1 MTQAL
6 LASTLVY
13 GLVNSVVLLLTS
25 LGFSLTFGLSGVAN
39 FAHGGLYLM
48 SGFLCWLLVHTVG
61 LPFPLA
67 APLTVLLVG
76 LLGAAIYR
84 VVLMP
89 VRGIVLSEVIST
101 FAVGVAIIEFFR
113 WKGFTTYDYSL
124 PVFVEGSVEILGVSV
139 DWHRLVIVA
148 IGLALTGLLWLFTH
162 RTMVGLALRGMSQDE
177 YTALSVGIESDWA
190 AMLSMGLGSALAAVA
205 GIALLPLGIISINIG
220 YDVLLIALAVT
231 VLGGMESTPGLI
243 LGSLIVG
250 FAMVIT
256 GNYLGPRWSEVVYLA
271 AIVLV
276 LAVKPSGLLGKSK
289 ELEDRV

>member
-1 MTQAL
+1 MSSL

-39 FAHGGLYLM
+39 FAHGGLYLL
-48 SGFLCWLLVHTVG
+48 SGFLCWLLMHSVG

-67 APLTVLLVG
+67 AAATVVLVG

-84 VVLMP
+84 TVLMS

-101 FAVGVAIIEFFR
+101 FAVGVAIVEFFR
-113 WKGFTTYDYSL
+113 WKGFTTYDFTL
-124 PVFVEGSVEILGVSV
+124 PAVVDGSVDLLGVTV
-139 DWHRLVIVA
+139 DWQRLVIVA
-148 IGLALTGLLWLFTH
+148 LGLALTGLLWLFTH

-190 AMLSMGLGSALAAVA
+190 ATLSMGLGSALAAVA
-205 GIALLPLGIISINIG
+205 GVALLPLGIISINIG

-231 VLGGMESTPGLI
+231 VLGGLESTTGLI

-256 GNYLGPRWSEVVYLA
+256 GNYVGPRWSEVVYLA
-271 AIVLV
+271 AIVIV

>member
-1 MTQAL
+1 MQGL

-39 FAHGGLYLM
+39 FAHGGLYLL
-48 SGFLCWLLVHTVG
+48 SGFLCWLLMHSAG

-67 APLTVLLVG
+67 AAATVLLVG

-84 VVLMP
+84 TVLMS

-101 FAVGVAIIEFFR
+101 FAVGVAIVEFFR
-113 WKGFTTYDYSL
+113 WKGFTTYDFSL
-124 PVFVEGSVEILGVSV
+124 PAVVDGSVDLLGVTV
-139 DWHRLVIVA
+139 DWQRLVIVA
-148 IGLALTGLLWLFTH
+148 LGLALTGLLWLFTH

-190 AMLSMGLGSALAAVA
+190 ATLSLGLGSALAAVA

-231 VLGGMESTPGLI
+231 VLGGLESTTGLI

-256 GNYLGPRWSEVVYLA
+256 GNYVGPRWSEVVYLA
-271 AIVLV
+271 AIVIV